1 MIDFRFPIVLSFY
14 AFLALVWVLWI
25 IRKQYNDLI
34 WDETEPLLK
43 ENLFRRLDLN
53 RWVWKHRLTFSGLIL
68 LIFAASGPQIG
79 TRVAP
84 VERKGIDLVF
94 AIDVSESMNA
104 QDVKPSRLEKAKF
117 EISQMINQLKGD
129 RVGLIVF
136 AGSSHLYLP
145 LTSDY
150 EAAQL
155 FLDAIETKMIPSQG
169 TDLSTALRTA
179 ISAFNEENEKYKV
192 MVLVTDGEDHEGAAV
207 ELVAK
212 ASESGII
219 AHAVGVGTLKGS
231 LIPINNKTGNSSYK
245 RDKKGILITSKLNE
259 AMLTELADAGGGI
272 YSRFNN
278 REAKYREIMQA
289 IDSMEKRSIQTH
301 IYSEFEDR
309 YQSFAMVSLLL
320 LIAGMVLPT
329 RITKIESNDD
339 SFE

>member
-14 AFLALVWVLWI
+14 ALLAVFWVIWI
-25 IRKQYNDLI
+25 IRKQYSDLI
-34 WDETEPLLK
+34 WDETEPLVK

-53 RWVWKHRLTFSGLIL
+53 RWAWKHRLTFSGFIF

-94 AIDVSESMNA
+94 ALDVSESMNA

-155 FLDAIETKMIPSQG
+155 FLDAIDTKMIPTQG

-179 ISAFNEENEKYKV
+179 ISAFNEESEKYKV

-207 ELVAK
+207 ELVSK
-212 ASESGII
+212 AYKLGII
-219 AHAVGVGTLKGS
+219 AHVVGVGTLKGS
-231 LIPINNKTGNSSYK
+231 LIPINDKSSYK

-278 REAKYREIMQA
+278 REAKYKEIMQA
-289 IDSMEKRSIQTH
+289 VDNMEKRSIQTH

-329 RITKIESNDD
+329 RITKIESKDD

>member
-14 AFLALVWVLWI
+14 ALLVAVWVLWI
-25 IRKQYNDLI
+25 IRKKYNDSI
-34 WDETEPLLK
+34 WDETEPLVK

-53 RWVWKHRLTFSGLIL
+53 RWAWKHRLTFSGFIF

-94 AIDVSESMNA
+94 ALDVSESMNA

-155 FLDAIETKMIPSQG
+155 FLDAIDTKMIPSQG

-179 ISAFNEENEKYKV
+179 ISAFNEESEKYKV

-207 ELVAK
+207 ELVSK
-212 ASESGII
+212 AYKLGII
-219 AHAVGVGTLKGS
+219 AHVVGVGTLKGS
-231 LIPINNKTGNSSYK
+231 LIPINDKSSYK

-278 REAKYREIMQA
+278 REAKYKEIMQA
-289 IDSMEKRSIQTH
+289 VDNMEKRSIQTH

-309 YQSFAMVSLLL
+309 YQSFATISLLL

-329 RITKIESNDD
+329 RITKIESKDD

>member
-14 AFLALVWVLWI
+14 ALLVAVWVLWI
-25 IRKQYNDLI
+25 IRKKYNDSI
-34 WDETEPLLK
+34 WDETEPLVK

-53 RWVWKHRLTFSGLIL
+53 RWAWKHRLTFSGFIF

-94 AIDVSESMNA
+94 ALDVSESMNA

-155 FLDAIETKMIPSQG
+155 FLDAIDTKMIPTQG

-179 ISAFNEENEKYKV
+179 ISAFNEESEKYKV

-207 ELVAK
+207 ELVSK
-212 ASESGII
+212 AYKLGII
-219 AHAVGVGTLKGS
+219 AHVVGVGTLKGS
-231 LIPINNKTGNSSYK
+231 LIPINDKSSYK

>member
-14 AFLALVWVLWI
+14 ALLVAVWVLWI

-34 WDETEPLLK
+34 WDETEPLVK
-43 ENLFRRLDLN
+43 EKLFRRLDLN
-53 RWVWKHRLTFSGLIL
+53 RWAWKHRLTFSGLIL

-94 AIDVSESMNA
+94 ALDVSESMNA

-155 FLDAIETKMIPSQG
+155 FLDAIDTKMIPTQG

-179 ISAFNEENEKYKV
+179 ISAFNEESEKYKV

-207 ELVAK
+207 ELVSK
-212 ASESGII
+212 AYKLGII
-219 AHAVGVGTLKGS
+219 AHEVGVGTLKGS
-231 LIPINNKTGNSSYK
+231 LIPINDKSSYK

-278 REAKYREIMQA
+278 REAKYKEIMQA
-289 IDSMEKRSIQTH
+289 VDNMEKRSIQTH

-309 YQSFAMVSLLL
+309 YQSFATISLLL

-329 RITKIESNDD
+329 RITKIESKDD

>member
-94 AIDVSESMNA
+94 ALDVSESMNA

-117 EISQMINQLKGD
+117 EISQMINQLQGD

-219 AHAVGVGTLKGS
+219 AHSVGVGTLKGS
-231 LIPINNKTGNSSYK
+231 LIPINDKTGNSSYK

-259 AMLTELADAGGGI
+259 IMLTELADAGGGI

-320 LIAGMVLPT
+320 LISGMVLPT
-329 RITKIESNDD
+329 RKTKIESKDD

>member
-14 AFLALVWVLWI
+14 ALLVAVWVLWI
-25 IRKQYNDLI
+25 IRKKYNDSI
-34 WDETEPLLK
+34 WDETEPLVK

-53 RWVWKHRLTFSGLIL
+53 RWAWKHRLTFSGFIF

-94 AIDVSESMNA
+94 ALDVSESMNA

-155 FLDAIETKMIPSQG
+155 FLDAIDTKMIPTQG

-179 ISAFNEENEKYKV
+179 ISAFNEESEKYKV

-207 ELVAK
+207 ELVSK
-212 ASESGII
+212 AYKLGII

-231 LIPINNKTGNSSYK
+231 LIPINDKSSYK

-278 REAKYREIMQA
+278 REAKYKEIMQA
-289 IDSMEKRSIQTH
+289 VDNMEKRSIQTH

-309 YQSFAMVSLLL
+309 YQSFATISLLL

-329 RITKIESNDD
+329 RRTKIESKDD

>member
-14 AFLALVWVLWI
+14 ALLAIVWLIWI
-25 IRKQYNDLI
+25 IRKQYNDSI
-34 WDETEPLLK
+34 WDKTEPLLK
-43 ENLFRRLDLN
+43 EKLFRRLDLN
-53 RWVWKHRLTFSGLIL
+53 RWAWKHRLTISGLIL
-68 LIFAASGPQIG
+68 LIFSASGPQIG

-94 AIDVSESMNA
+94 ALDVSESMNA

-117 EISQMINQLKGD
+117 EISQMIDQLQGD

-136 AGSSHLYLP
+136 AGSSHFYLP

-155 FLDAIETKMIPSQG
+155 FLDAIDTKMIPSQG

-179 ISAFNEENEKYKV
+179 ISAFNEESEKYKV
-192 MVLVTDGEDHEGAAV
+192 MVLVTDGENHEGAAV

-219 AHAVGVGTLKGS
+219 AHVVGVGTLKGS
-231 LIPINNKTGNSSYK
+231 LIPIDDKSSYK

-278 REAKYREIMQA
+278 REAKYKEIMNA

-309 YQSFAMVSLLL
+309 YQSFATFSLLL

-329 RITKIESNDD
+329 RITKLELKDHGL
-339 SFE
+339 E

>member
-14 AFLALVWVLWI
+14 ALLVAVWVLWI
-25 IRKQYNDLI
+25 LRKQYNDLI
-34 WDETEPLLK
+34 WDETEPLVK
-43 ENLFRRLDLN
+43 EKLFRRLDLN
-53 RWVWKHRLTFSGLIL
+53 RWAWKHRLTFSGLIL

-94 AIDVSESMNA
+94 ALDVSESMNA

-155 FLDAIETKMIPSQG
+155 FLDAIDTKMIPTQG

-179 ISAFNEENEKYKV
+179 ISAFNEESEKYKV

-207 ELVAK
+207 ELVSK
-212 ASESGII
+212 AYKLGII

-231 LIPINNKTGNSSYK
+231 LIPINEKSSYK

-278 REAKYREIMQA
+278 REAKYKEIMQA
-289 IDSMEKRSIQTH
+289 VDNMEKRSIQTH

-309 YQSFAMVSLLL
+309 YQSFATISLLL

-329 RITKIESNDD
+329 RITKIESKDD

>member
-14 AFLALVWVLWI
+14 ALLAVVWVIWI

-34 WDETEPLLK
+34 WDETEPLVK
-43 ENLFRRLDLN
+43 EKLFRRLDLN
-53 RWVWKHRLTFSGLIL
+53 RWAWKHRLTFSGLIL

-94 AIDVSESMNA
+94 ALDVSESMNA

-155 FLDAIETKMIPSQG
+155 FLDAIDTKMIPTQG

-179 ISAFNEENEKYKV
+179 ISAFNEESEKYKV

-207 ELVAK
+207 ELVSK
-212 ASESGII
+212 AYKLGII

-231 LIPINNKTGNSSYK
+231 LIPINEKSSYK

-278 REAKYREIMQA
+278 REAKYKEIMQA
-289 IDSMEKRSIQTH
+289 VDNMEKRSIQTH

-309 YQSFAMVSLLL
+309 YQSFATISLLL

-329 RITKIESNDD
+329 RITKIESKDD

>member
-14 AFLALVWVLWI
+14 ALLVAVWVLWI
-25 IRKQYNDLI
+25 IRKKYNDSI
-34 WDETEPLLK
+34 WDETEPLVK

-53 RWVWKHRLTFSGLIL
+53 RWAWKHRLTFSGFIF

-94 AIDVSESMNA
+94 ALDVSESMNA

-155 FLDAIETKMIPSQG
+155 FLDAIDTKMIPTQG

-179 ISAFNEENEKYKV
+179 ISAFNEESEKYKV

-207 ELVAK
+207 ELVSK
-212 ASESGII
+212 AYKLGII

-231 LIPINNKTGNSSYK
+231 LIPINDKSSYK

-278 REAKYREIMQA
+278 REAKYKEIMQA
-289 IDSMEKRSIQTH
+289 VDSMEKRSIQTH

-309 YQSFAMVSLLL
+309 YQSFATVSLLL

-329 RITKIESNDD
+329 RITKIESKDD

>member
-14 AFLALVWVLWI
+14 GFLALVWVLWI

-43 ENLFRRLDLN
+43 ENLYRRLDLN
-53 RWVWKHRLTFSGLIL
+53 RWAWKHRLTFSGLIL
-68 LIFAASGPQIG
+68 LIFSASGPQIG

-94 AIDVSESMNA
+94 ALDVSESMNA

-117 EISQMINQLKGD
+117 EISQMIDQLQGD

-136 AGSSHLYLP
+136 AGSSHFYLP

-155 FLDAIETKMIPSQG
+155 FLDAIDTKMIPSQG

-179 ISAFNEENEKYKV
+179 ISAFNEESEKYKV
-192 MVLVTDGEDHEGAAV
+192 MVLVTDGENHEGAAV

-219 AHAVGVGTLKGS
+219 AHVVGVGTLKGS
-231 LIPINNKTGNSSYK
+231 LIPIDDKSSYK
-245 RDKKGILITSKLNE
+245 RDKKGILITSKLIE

-278 REAKYREIMQA
+278 REAKYKEIMNA

-329 RITKIESNDD
+329 RITKLEPKDARL
-339 SFE
+339 E

>member
-14 AFLALVWVLWI
+14 ALLVAVWVLWI
-25 IRKQYNDLI
+25 IRKKYNDSI
-34 WDETEPLLK
+34 WDETEPLVK

-53 RWVWKHRLTFSGLIL
+53 RWAWKHRLTFSGFIF

-94 AIDVSESMNA
+94 ALDVSESMNA

-179 ISAFNEENEKYKV
+179 ISAFNEESEKYKV

-207 ELVAK
+207 ELVSK
-212 ASESGII
+212 AYKLGII
-219 AHAVGVGTLKGS
+219 AHVVGVGTLKGS
-231 LIPINNKTGNSSYK
+231 LIPINDKSSYK

-278 REAKYREIMQA
+278 REAKYKQLMQA

-309 YQSFAMVSLLL
+309 YQSFATVSLLL

-329 RITKIESNDD
+329 RITKIESKDD

>member
-14 AFLALVWVLWI
+14 ALLVAVWVLWI

-34 WDETEPLLK
+34 WDETEPLVK
-43 ENLFRRLDLN
+43 EKLFRRLDLN
-53 RWVWKHRLTFSGLIL
+53 RWAWKHRLTFSGLIL

-94 AIDVSESMNA
+94 ALDVSESMNA

-155 FLDAIETKMIPSQG
+155 FLDAIDTKMIPTQG

-179 ISAFNEENEKYKV
+179 ISAFNEESEKYKV

-207 ELVAK
+207 ELVSK
-212 ASESGII
+212 AYKLGII

-231 LIPINNKTGNSSYK
+231 LIPINEKSSYK

-278 REAKYREIMQA
+278 REAKYKEIMKA
-289 IDSMEKRSIQTH
+289 VDNMEKRSIQTH

-309 YQSFAMVSLLL
+309 YQSFATISLLL

-329 RITKIESNDD
+329 RITKIESKDD

>member
-14 AFLALVWVLWI
+14 ALLVAVWVLWI
-25 IRKQYNDLI
+25 IRKKYNDSI
-34 WDETEPLLK
+34 WDETEPLVK

-53 RWVWKHRLTFSGLIL
+53 RWAWKHRLTFSGFIF

-94 AIDVSESMNA
+94 ALDVSESMNA

-155 FLDAIETKMIPSQG
+155 FLDAIDTKMIPTQG

-179 ISAFNEENEKYKV
+179 ISAFNEESEKYKV

-207 ELVAK
+207 ELVSK
-212 ASESGII
+212 AYKLGII
-219 AHAVGVGTLKGS
+219 AHVVGVGTLKGS
-231 LIPINNKTGNSSYK
+231 LIPINDKSSYK

-278 REAKYREIMQA
+278 REAKYKEIMQA
-289 IDSMEKRSIQTH
+289 VDSMEKRSIQTH

-309 YQSFAMVSLLL
+309 YQSFATISLLL

-329 RITKIESNDD
+329 RITKIESKDD

>member
-14 AFLALVWVLWI
+14 ALLVAVWVLWI
-25 IRKQYNDLI
+25 IRKKYNDSI
-34 WDETEPLLK
+34 WDETEPLVK

-53 RWVWKHRLTFSGLIL
+53 RWAWKHRLTFSGFIF

-94 AIDVSESMNA
+94 ALDVSESMNA

-155 FLDAIETKMIPSQG
+155 FLDAIDTKMIPSQG

-179 ISAFNEENEKYKV
+179 ISAFNEESEKYKV

-207 ELVAK
+207 ELVSK

-219 AHAVGVGTLKGS
+219 THAVGVGTLKGS
-231 LIPINNKTGNSSYK
+231 LIPINDKSSYK
-245 RDKKGILITSKLNE
+245 RDKKGILITSKLDE

-278 REAKYREIMQA
+278 REAKYKEIMQA
-289 IDSMEKRSIQTH
+289 VDNMEKRSIQTH

-309 YQSFAMVSLLL
+309 YQSFATISLLL

-329 RITKIESNDD
+329 RITKIESKDD

>member
-14 AFLALVWVLWI
+14 ALLVAVWVLWI

-34 WDETEPLLK
+34 WDETEPLVK
-43 ENLFRRLDLN
+43 EKLFRRLDLN
-53 RWVWKHRLTFSGLIL
+53 RWAWKHRLTFSGLIL

-94 AIDVSESMNA
+94 ALDVSESMNA

-155 FLDAIETKMIPSQG
+155 FLDAIDTKMIPTQG

-179 ISAFNEENEKYKV
+179 ISAFNEESEKYKV

-207 ELVAK
+207 ELVSK
-212 ASESGII
+212 AYKLGII

-231 LIPINNKTGNSSYK
+231 LIPINDKSSYK

-278 REAKYREIMQA
+278 REAKYKEIMQA
-289 IDSMEKRSIQTH
+289 VDNMEKRSIQTH

-309 YQSFAMVSLLL
+309 YQSFATISLLL

-329 RITKIESNDD
+329 RITKIESKDD

>member
-1 MIDFRFPIVLSFY
+1 MV
-14 AFLALVWVLWI
+14 
-25 IRKQYNDLI
+25 
-34 WDETEPLLK
+34 K

-53 RWVWKHRLTFSGLIL
+53 RWAWKHRLTFSGFIF

-94 AIDVSESMNA
+94 ALDVSESMNA

-155 FLDAIETKMIPSQG
+155 FLDAIDTKMIPTQG

-179 ISAFNEENEKYKV
+179 ISAFNEESEKYKV

-207 ELVAK
+207 ELVSK
-212 ASESGII
+212 AYKLGII
-219 AHAVGVGTLKGS
+219 AHVVGVGTLKGS
-231 LIPINNKTGNSSYK
+231 LIPINDKSSYK

-278 REAKYREIMQA
+278 REAKYKEIMQA
-289 IDSMEKRSIQTH
+289 VDSMEKRSIQTH

-309 YQSFAMVSLLL
+309 YQSFATISLLL

-329 RITKIESNDD
+329 RRTKIESKDD

>member
-1 MIDFRFPIVLSFY
+1 MIGFRFPIVLSFY
-14 AFLALVWVLWI
+14 ALLVMAWVLWI
-25 IRKQYNDLI
+25 IRNKYNDLI
-34 WDETEPLLK
+34 WEETEPLVK
-43 ENLFRRLDLN
+43 EKLFRRLDLN
-53 RWVWKHRLTFSGLIL
+53 RREWKQRLTFISLIF

-94 AIDVSESMNA
+94 ALDVSESMNA

-117 EISQMINQLKGD
+117 EIAQMIDQLKGD
-129 RVGLIVF
+129 RIGLIVF

-155 FLDAIETKMIPSQG
+155 FLDAIDTKMIPSQG

-179 ISAFNEENEKYKV
+179 ISAFNEENKKHKV

-212 ASESGII
+212 AFESGII

-231 LIPINNKTGNSSYK
+231 LIPINDKTGDSSYK
-245 RDKKGILITSKLNE
+245 RDKKGILITSRLNE
-259 AMLTELADAGGGI
+259 VMLTELAEEGGGI

-278 REAKYREIMQA
+278 REAKYKEIMQA
-289 IDSMEKRSIQTH
+289 IDGMEKRSIQTH

-309 YQSFAMVSLLL
+309 YQSLATVSLLL

-329 RITKIESNDD
+329 RRTKIEEKDD

>member
-1 MIDFRFPIVLSFY
+1 MIDFRFRIVLSFY

-34 WDETEPLLK
+34 WNETEPLLK

-117 EISQMINQLKGD
+117 EISQMIDQLKGD
-129 RVGLIVF
+129 RIGLIVF

-155 FLDAIETKMIPSQG
+155 FLDAIDTKMIPTQG

-179 ISAFNEENEKYKV
+179 ISAFNEESEKYKV
-192 MVLVTDGEDHEGAAV
+192 MVLVTDGEDHEGTAV
-207 ELVAK
+207 ELVSK
-212 ASESGII
+212 AYKLGII
-219 AHAVGVGTLKGS
+219 AHVVGVGTLKGS
-231 LIPINNKTGNSSYK
+231 LIPINDKSSYK

-278 REAKYREIMQA
+278 REAKYKEIMQA
-289 IDSMEKRSIQTH
+289 VDNMEKRSIQTH

-309 YQSFAMVSLLL
+309 YQSFATISLLL

-329 RITKIESNDD
+329 RITKIESKDD

>member
-1 MIDFRFPIVLSFY
+1 
-14 AFLALVWVLWI
+14 
-25 IRKQYNDLI
+25 
-34 WDETEPLLK
+34 
-43 ENLFRRLDLN
+43 
-53 RWVWKHRLTFSGLIL
+53 
-68 LIFAASGPQIG
+68 
-79 TRVAP
+79 
-84 VERKGIDLVF
+84 
-94 AIDVSESMNA
+94 
-104 QDVKPSRLEKAKF
+104 
-117 EISQMINQLKGD
+117 
-129 RVGLIVF
+129 
-136 AGSSHLYLP
+136 
-145 LTSDY
+145 
-150 EAAQL
+150 
-155 FLDAIETKMIPSQG
+155 
-169 TDLSTALRTA
+169 
-179 ISAFNEENEKYKV
+179 

-231 LIPINNKTGNSSYK
+231 LIPINDKTGNSSYK

-272 YSRFNN
+272 YTRFNN

-309 YQSFAMVSLLL
+309 YQSFAMASLLL

-329 RITKIESNDD
+329 RITKIESKDD

>member
-1 MIDFRFPIVLSFY
+1 MINFRFPIVLFFY
-14 AFLALVWVLWI
+14 VLLVVFWIFWI
-25 IRKQYNDLI
+25 IRKRNNDLI
-34 WDETEPLLK
+34 WGETEQLVK
-43 ENLFRRLDLN
+43 EKLFRRLDLN
-53 RWVWKHRLTFSGLIL
+53 RWAWKHHLTSSGLIL

-84 VERKGIDLVF
+84 VDRKGIDLVF
-94 AIDVSESMNA
+94 ALDVSKSMNA

-117 EISQMINQLKGD
+117 EISQMIDQLKGD
-129 RVGLIVF
+129 RIGLIVF

-150 EAAQL
+150 DAAQL
-155 FLDAIETKMIPSQG
+155 FLDAIDTKMIPSQG

-179 ISAFNEENEKYKV
+179 MSAFNEESEKYKV

-207 ELVAK
+207 ELVTR

-219 AHAVGVGTLKGS
+219 THVVGVGTLKGS
-231 LIPINNKTGNSSYK
+231 LIPIIDKSGSSSYK

-259 AMLTELADAGGGI
+259 AILTKLADAGNGI

-278 REAKYREIMQA
+278 REAKYKEIMQA

-309 YQSFAMVSLLL
+309 YQSFAMFSLIL
-320 LIAGMVLPT
+320 LIVGMVLPT
-329 RITKIESNDD
+329 RITKIELKDHSL
-339 SFE
+339 E

>member
-14 AFLALVWVLWI
+14 ALLAIVWLIWI
-25 IRKQYNDLI
+25 IRKQYNDSI
-34 WDETEPLLK
+34 WDKTEPLLK
-43 ENLFRRLDLN
+43 EKLFRRLDLN
-53 RWVWKHRLTFSGLIL
+53 RWAWKHRLTTSGLIM
-68 LIFAASGPQIG
+68 LIFSASGPQIG

-94 AIDVSESMNA
+94 ALDVSESMNA

-117 EISQMINQLKGD
+117 EISQMIDQLQGD

-136 AGSSHLYLP
+136 AGSSHFYLP

-155 FLDAIETKMIPSQG
+155 FLDAIDTKMIPSQG

-179 ISAFNEENEKYKV
+179 ISAFNEESEKYKV

-219 AHAVGVGTLKGS
+219 AHVVGVGTLKGS
-231 LIPINNKTGNSSYK
+231 LIPIDDKSSYK

-259 AMLTELADAGGGI
+259 AMLTELADAGGCI

-278 REAKYREIMQA
+278 REAKYKEIMNA

-329 RITKIESNDD
+329 RITKLEPKDARL
-339 SFE
+339 E

>member
-1 MIDFRFPIVLSFY
+1 
-14 AFLALVWVLWI
+14 
-25 IRKQYNDLI
+25 
-34 WDETEPLLK
+34 
-43 ENLFRRLDLN
+43 
-53 RWVWKHRLTFSGLIL
+53 
-68 LIFAASGPQIG
+68 
-79 TRVAP
+79 
-84 VERKGIDLVF
+84 
-94 AIDVSESMNA
+94 MNA

-117 EISQMINQLKGD
+117 EISQMIDQLKGD
-129 RVGLIVF
+129 RIGLIVF

-155 FLDAIETKMIPSQG
+155 FLDAIDTKMIPSQG

-179 ISAFNEENEKYKV
+179 ISAFNEESEKYKV

-231 LIPINNKTGNSSYK
+231 LIPINDKTGNSSYK

-278 REAKYREIMQA
+278 REAKYKEIMQA

-329 RITKIESNDD
+329 RITKIESKDD